1 MMLIE
6 ETSIPDA
13 ALPVDAFKA
22 HLRLG
27 TGFADGALQ
36 DAVLA
41 SFLRAAMAAIE
52 ARTGKILLD
61 REFSWT
67 LTAWRDCAA
76 QSLPIAPVTAVTELI
91 LRDADG
97 AATSADPESYRLITD
112 QQRPV
117 LAARRSLLP
126 AIPSDGEVAILF
138 RAGFAVAFNDLP
150 SDLALAVFLLAA
162 HYYEH
167 RAEVAM
173 SGGDMPYGVSVL
185 IERYKVVRLVAGARP

>member
-6 ETSIPDA
+6 ETGIPDT

-27 TGFADGALQ
+27 KGFSDSALQ

-61 REFSWT
+61 RAFSWS

-76 QSLPIAPVTAVTELI
+76 QTLPIAPVTEVTQLL

-97 AATSADPESYRLITD
+97 GETVADADSYRLIMD
-112 QQRPV
+112 HQRPV
-117 LAARRSLLP
+117 LTARGTDLP
-126 AIPSDGEVAILF
+126 AVPSEGEVVIWF
-138 RAGFAVAFNDLP
+138 RAGFALAFEDLP

-162 HYYEH
+162 HYYEN
-167 RAEVAM
+167 RAEVALG
-173 SGGDMPYGVSVL
+173 GGDMPYGVSVL
-185 IERYKVVRLVAGARP
+185 IERYKVVRLVAGMRS

>member
-6 ETSIPDA
+6 ETSIPDG

-27 TGFADGALQ
+27 TGFSDGALQ

-52 ARTGKILLD
+52 ARTGKILLE

-76 QSLPIAPVTAVTELI
+76 QSLPIAPVTAVTQVL

-97 AATSADPESYRLITD
+97 AVSTADAGEYRLIMD

-117 LAARRSLLP
+117 LAARGTSLP
-126 AIPSDGEVAILF
+126 GIPEGGEVAVWF
-138 RAGFAVAFNDLP
+138 RAGFAIAFDDLP

-167 RAEVAM
+167 RSEVSM

-185 IERYKVVRLVAGARP
+185 IERYKVVRLVAGARS